1 MFQFTLLQKSLI
13 SFAVIVTFGV
23 LVHDTKVDQA
33 TALALTMP
41 VVGFTM
47 AVHLAGLHDGG
58 TDHTHV
64 ERASLGN
71 LATGNS
77 RMQARDDH
85 RRYVLVKHIRGDKT
99 PDTHHLVVSPVAI

>member
-13 SFAVIVTFGV
+13 SFALVVTFGV

-33 TALALTMP
+33 TALALTLP
-41 VVGFTM
+41 VIGFSAAAHMT
-47 AVHLAGLHDGG
+47 GIHDSG

-64 ERASLGN
+64 ERASLSN

-77 RMQARDDH
+77 RMQARDDN
-85 RRYVLVKHIRGDKT
+85 RRYILIKHISGDKT
-99 PDTHHLVVSPVAI
+99 PDTHNLILSPVAI